1 MLGLKPYSVLT
12 LLRKKES
19 GASTDSATSVV
30 GEGAAEG
37 KPCADYSGGLPAL
50 TSHSLLTMSST
61 ISISPSS
68 HRSSGTFLRRCH
80 PPRSSPGILDI
91 LRFPVGH
98 M

>member
-50 TSHSLLTMSST
+50 T
-61 ISISPSS
+61 
-68 HRSSGTFLRRCH
+68 
-80 PPRSSPGILDI
+80 
-91 LRFPVGH
+91 
-98 M
+98 